1 MASMAWLSELDA
13 KRSKWPAPARWAY
26 SGVKWCLIAVGAFIL
41 LGLMGER
48 MGLWTL

>member
-1 MASMAWLSELDA
+1 MAWLSELEA
-13 KRSKWPAPARWAY
+13 RVVKWPAPARWLFFGA
-26 SGVKWCLIAVGAFIL
+26 KWYLIAVGAFLL